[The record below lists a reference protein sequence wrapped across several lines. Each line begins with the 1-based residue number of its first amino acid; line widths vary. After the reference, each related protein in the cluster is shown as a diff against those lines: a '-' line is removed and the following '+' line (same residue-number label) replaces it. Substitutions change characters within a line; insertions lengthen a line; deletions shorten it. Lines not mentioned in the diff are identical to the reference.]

1 MIYTAGQMMRNK
13 HTGEVQPIQEVVEVM
28 SYNQATKKKEAIVV
42 CVLGNSNR
50 YNMENM
56 TEHWEVVDE

>member
-1 MIYTAGQMMRNK
+1 MNYTVGQMMRNK
-13 HTGEVQPIQEVVEVM
+13 HTGKVEPIQELVEVM
-28 SYNQATKKKEAIVV
+28 SYNYRVGKKEAIVV

-56 TEHWEVVDE
+56 RKHWEIMDE